1 MSRPNGANT
10 LLLAVIAGALLDPRP
25 SNTNRTDSQVPSMD
39 EIVLV
44 A

>member
-1 MSRPNGANT
+1 VWVT

-25 SNTNRTDSQVPSMD
+25 SNTDPADTQMPSMD